1 MLQIQYYN
9 KGLSKTQIEQIIK
22 NYNLK
27 YTTLTNEINLK
38 LNSIIKTV
46 LNDIT
51 PFLENIE
58 YLSKQ
63 AKQIKE
69 FEHTKNRIEM
79 LENKLKEK
87 TLIEK
92 ELQTNIN
99 NLKQEINE
107 LKEKGKEY
115 EKNIKL
121 KDELLLKAEGNKPKT
136 QNTNNKTKKRKKTLE
151 LNKVKS
157 VSSSSLDK
165 LEIAKEDKISR
176 NEEENKINT
185 NYINTSFKKQK
196 QKSILKW
203 NKDNNKYMMN
213 LKELTR
219 NLTGYHEKVMSNKNN
234 QNINKFISGSNK
246 KEEKKEKKEIKNKKR
261 IVHSSLTK
269 ELEIN
274 KKMRFSSDI
283 NKVSRFE
290 INKDSESDK
299 ENNDFIKENK
309 SYILLYTF
317 SSFLLK
323 KRTKK
328 IKKMKHSN
336 IFNKNILNKLYF
348 SNFLITNLNLS
359 KRDFSN
365 SFFIIFIFYNKL
377 SFMQKKRLN

>member
-69 FEHTKNRIEM
+69 FENTKNRIEM

-92 ELQTNIN
+92 ELQTYIN

-107 LKEKGKEY
+107 LKEKEKEC

-121 KDELLLKAEGNKPKT
+121 KDELLLKAEENKPNT
-136 QNTNNKTKKRKKTLE
+136 QNNNNKTKKRKKTLE
-151 LNKVKS
+151 LNKVK
-157 VSSSSLDK
+157 VLSSSSLDK
-165 LEIAKEDKISR
+165 SEIAKENKTPK
-176 NEEENKINT
+176 NGQKNKINSNKT
-185 NYINTSFKKQK
+185 NTSLKKQK
-196 QKSILKW
+196 EKNILKW

-213 LKELTR
+213 LNEITR
-219 NLTGYHEKVMSNKNN
+219 NFTGYHEKVMSNKNN

-246 KEEKKEKKEIKNKKR
+246 KEEKKVIQNKKK
-261 IVHSSLTK
+261 IVHSSYTK
-269 ELEIN
+269 ELKIN
-274 KKMRFSSDI
+274 KKTRLSSEI

-299 ENNDFIKENK
+299 ENNDFINENK
-309 SYILLYTF
+309 SYIINEDEIDEE
-317 SSFLLK
+317 
-323 KRTKK
+323 
-328 IKKMKHSN
+328 IKELE
-336 IFNKNILNKLYF
+336 IDEQNILN
-348 SNFLITNLNLS
+348 LIDKINNLEN
-359 KRDFSN
+359 DE
-365 SFFIIFIFYNKL
+365 
-377 SFMQKKRLN
+377 